1 MIWGIFAVVGL
12 MLFGSIYW
20 LKPSPRDQRLAA
32 LRLAAIKLGLQV
44 RHHNFQPDMA
54 KTGVRE
60 AITGTSYSRMKNP
73 GKPQGNLLFRIV
85 GQPAWDN
92 EALPDGLSWHDKPA
106 DVQKTGQQISSLLL
120 GWPDKLYLLEVYENR
135 VMLMAAENREA
146 TAEVYANVIDTFL
159 G

>member
-1 MIWGIFAVVGL
+1 MTWMVFVMVGL
-12 MLFGSIYW
+12 VVFGSVYW
-20 LKPSPRDQRLAA
+20 LKPSPREQRLAA
-32 LRLAAIKLGLQV
+32 LRLEAIKAGLHV

-73 GKPQGNLLFRIV
+73 GKPQGSLRFRVV

-92 EALPDGLSWHDKPA
+92 EYLPDGISWHDRPA
-106 DVQKTGQQISSLLL
+106 NAEEIGGQLSQRLVA
-120 GWPDKLYLLEVYENR
+120 WPDRLLLLEVYDNR

-146 TAEVYANVIDTFL
+146 SAAVYAGLIDAFL
-159 G
+159 V